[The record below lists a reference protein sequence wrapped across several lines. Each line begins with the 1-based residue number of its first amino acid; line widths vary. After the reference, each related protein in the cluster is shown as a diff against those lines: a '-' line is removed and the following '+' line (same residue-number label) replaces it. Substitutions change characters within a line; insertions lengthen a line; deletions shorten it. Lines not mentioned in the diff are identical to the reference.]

1 MPKMQIFEFVD
12 HLNVLVSHNLI
23 YSWKIGIEK
32 NEQDEWTFY
41 VLIFDSHTLECTKLS
56 GMKYYPDRKKYPGS
70 INGNFAWDEFIDT
83 DFDVVNNAITVPPLR
98 PVMLGNNVLYYE
110 YNSFYK

>member
-1 MPKMQIFEFVD
+1 MQIFEFVD
-12 HLNVLVSHNLI
+12 HLNELVSYKLI

-32 NEQDEWTFY
+32 NEQNEWTFY
-41 VLIFDSHTLECTKLS
+41 VLIFDPHTFECKKLS
-56 GMKYYPDRKKYPGS
+56 GIKYYPNYKKYSGS

-83 DFDVVNNAITVPPLR
+83 DFDIVDNAITVPPLR